1 MTRKFEKLQR
11 RFHTLSQ
18 SQEPVTVEQY
28 TTYFEAATMGNPSN
42 IAVGQTR
49 YQLDTGEPVQRV
61 SDTEFRAPISKLE
74 LRSEEPITE
83 DFDL

>member
-18 SQEPVTVEQY
+18 SHEPVTVEQY
-28 TTYFEAATMGNPSN
+28 TAYFEAATMGN

-49 YQLDTGEPVQRV
+49 YQLDTGEPVQRL
-61 SDTEFRAPISKLE
+61 SETEFRAPISKLD
-74 LRSEEPITE
+74 LRSEEPIME